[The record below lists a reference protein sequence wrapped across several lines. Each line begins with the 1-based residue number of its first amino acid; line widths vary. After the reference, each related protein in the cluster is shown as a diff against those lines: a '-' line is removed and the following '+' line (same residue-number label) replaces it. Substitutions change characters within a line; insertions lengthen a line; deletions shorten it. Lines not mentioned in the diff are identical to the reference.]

1 MKHKQRLLYSSF
13 KLGLQSFHCI
23 LAWEWLQRV
32 MSCVVTAHT
41 LIPALRRQG
50 RQISASEAS
59 LVQPSLPRL
68 HSETLSPNNNK
79 VQRKEVR
86 LSGGVLSS
94 MPDTRDLIPS
104 NRYTH
109 TAGHL
114 WSNSQWH
121 PPIQLNTQD
130 SIPSDT
136 CTPSQDVRDSIP
148 TDTHTNTP
156 SFCILNTWNNT
167 NHDSRENVAAYICY
181 FFSIF
186 LGALSPRTMP
196 PNLWGEIIPTLD
208 LSSKHTIVSAQR
220 EQDILDTQDLQSDL
234 PHLLGKSWRIRC
246 SANTCNE
253 KREERHPDTRRGRG
267 RLQKQ
272 NDCRRQRQQ
281 QKHLPAMWGN
291 LKEFNKCSCGFESK
305 LRKQRKSRGY

>member
-220 EQDILDTQDLQSDL
+220 EQDIHRHPRSPIWPPTPS
-234 PHLLGKSWRIRC
+234 
-246 SANTCNE
+246 
-253 KREERHPDTRRGRG
+253 REELEDTLLCQHVQWEKGREASG
-267 RLQKQ
+267 HQARERQTAETEWLQETATAAKT
-272 NDCRRQRQQ
+272 
-281 QKHLPAMWGN
+281 PACHVG
-291 LKEFNKCSCGFESK
+291 KP
-305 LRKQRKSRGY
+305 